1 MSKYTYLKEHFY
13 ILVLGALLSALQ
25 GFFLLASKL
34 SIDTV
39 ILFLVSIW
47 SFIFGFLFIEYRQ
60 KNGYYKQLKDQLERL
75 DQKSLLIEVIDEPE
89 FQEGRILYQTLEE
102 INKNYNDRIAT
113 YEKRE
118 KDYKEYIEMWIHEIK
133 SPLTAAKLMNTNH
146 PSGISKALD
155 LEIERMNDY
164 IEQAL
169 YYAKSSD
176 PSRDYVLKEIQLSDS
191 INAAVRRLKQRFIY
205 KEIKLSITNS
215 DHMIT
220 MDSKW
225 LEFILHQILD
235 NALKYTDVGGSIHI
249 DTVVHDQDLEVR
261 ISDTG
266 IGIDPKDVS
275 RVFDRGFTGENGRL
289 EKKATGM
296 GLYLCKALC
305 DKLYMSIRL
314 DSTVHKGTCVSITIP
329 NSRFYKNLL

>member
-13 ILVLGALLSALQ
+13 ILVLGALLSAFQ

-34 SIDTV
+34 SVDTV
-39 ILFLVSIW
+39 ILFLFSIW
-47 SFIFGFLFIEYRQ
+47 SFIFGFLFIEYRR
-60 KNGYYKQLKDQLERL
+60 KNGYYKQLKEQLDRL
-75 DQKSLLIEVIDEPE
+75 DQKSLLIEVIDEPS
-89 FQEGRILYQTLEE
+89 FQEGEILYQTLEE

-146 PSGISKALD
+146 PSEISKALD

-176 PSRDYVLKEIQLSDS
+176 PSRDYVLKEIHLSDS

-205 KEIKLSITNS
+205 KEIKLAITNS

-235 NALKYTDVGGSIHI
+235 NALKYTDVGGTIHI

-305 DKLYMSIRL
+305 DKLYMSVRL
-314 DSTVHKGTCVSITIP
+314 KSILHKGTSVSITIP
-329 NSRFYKNLL
+329 NGQFYKNLL